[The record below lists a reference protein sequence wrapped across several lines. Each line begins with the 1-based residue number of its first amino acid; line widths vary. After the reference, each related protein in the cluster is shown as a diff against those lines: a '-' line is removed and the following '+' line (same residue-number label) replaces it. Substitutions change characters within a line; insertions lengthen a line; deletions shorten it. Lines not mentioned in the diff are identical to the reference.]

1 MALTQV
7 LPLPTAD
14 AVAVVLSTAANSEQV
29 RKAATVRPLVQTGMV
44 DITAAEVVVAWEARH
59 QRLHPLDPMVVW
71 VQPTQSQELPTLS
84 QVVVE
89 RDQTAWVVLAELGV
103 V

>member
-1 MALTQV
+1 M
-7 LPLPTAD
+7 
-14 AVAVVLSTAANSEQV
+14 AVVLLTTVNLEQDLKV
-29 RKAATVRPLVQTGMV
+29 ATVRPLVQTGMV
-44 DITAAEVVVAWEARH
+44 DLAAVEAVVAWEARH
-59 QRLHPLDPMVVW
+59 LHLHPLDPMVVW
-71 VQPTQSQELPTLS
+71 VQPTRWQELPTLS